1 MMVTWVGPN
10 VSVMKKAKMSTDK
23 ALMKD
28 IIQVGDAFKLLSLR
42 QLFFQNLSV
51 EMQCENANEISMDRF
66 KTEVDKA
73 GGAKYDHHISKELEK
88 NMK

>member
-1 MMVTWVGPN
+1 
-10 VSVMKKAKMSTDK
+10 
-23 ALMKD
+23 
-28 IIQVGDAFKLLSLR
+28 
-42 QLFFQNLSV
+42 
-51 EMQCENANEISMDRF
+51 MQCENANEISMDRF